1 MAEFYPTE
9 RIVMRKVFEE
19 ILGAENVLQ
28 NELMSKH
35 TTFKIGGAAD
45 WFLMPQTKEQI
56 AEVLKLVKTEKL
68 PCFILGNGSNL
79 LVGDKGIRGI
89 VICLYKKMDD
99 INVQG
104 DRIYVQSGA
113 LLSKLSNAA
122 LAAGLSGVEFASGIP
137 GTVGGALFMNAGA
150 YEHEI
155 SEVVETVEYMD
166 AEGNIFEMS
175 ASQCGFGYR
184 KSVFSENDYVILGCT
199 LRLKK
204 ADKEEIKAL
213 IGDYTQRRV
222 SKQPLEK
229 PSAGSTFKRPAGY
242 FAGGLIEQAQLK
254 GYTIGGAQVSEKHAG
269 FIINKGG
276 ATARDVLE
284 LIEYVKKTVFEMSG
298 VMLEPEVKMIGEF

>member
-1 MAEFYPTE
+1 
-9 RIVMRKVFEE
+9 MRKVFEE

-56 AEVLKLVKTEKL
+56 AEVLKLVKAEKL

-99 INVQG
+99 INVQD
-104 DRIYVQSGA
+104 DRMHVQSGA
-113 LLSKLSNAA
+113 LLSKLSNTA

-166 AEGNIFEMS
+166 ADGNIFEVS

-184 KSVFSENDYVILGCT
+184 KSVFAEREYIILGCT

-204 ADKEEIKAL
+204 ADKENIKAL
-213 IGDYTQRRV
+213 IADYTQRRV

-229 PSAGSTFKRPAGY
+229 PSAGSTFKRPTGY

-276 ATARDVLE
+276 ATAADVLA

-298 VMLEPEVKMIGEF
+298 VMLEPEVKIIGEF